1 MKVKSM
7 SISPS
12 ESNSS
17 CDNCELDKDFGI
29 LEEEIIIKKN
39 LEKLEKLKEQRILEK
54 SKKPLIEQWL
64 IDYWELRIGLNKT
77 TNHMDLQ
84 VNKLID

>member
-39 LEKLEKLKEQRILEK
+39 LEKLEKLKE
-54 SKKPLIEQWL
+54 
-64 IDYWELRIGLNKT
+64 
-77 TNHMDLQ
+77 
-84 VNKLID
+84 